1 MQIGRLQLQKSITQ
15 FQFQIYDRPLAC
27 YQSKVTLAMNL
38 LNKYSQLAS
47 KLLIALSLTIASAAH
62 AGPGHGEEKPTIAQ
76 TQTLPRFYAE
86 SDLYEAVGVINGKEI
101 TLYLD
106 RYSSN
111 ELVKG
116 AKVEIELEGSKI
128 SSEPHGDGEYL
139 FRLKNKIKDQP
150 TAITIT
156 INDDDVTD
164 ILAAT
169 IDLSSFERSS
179 LITWKSAIK
188 ILLYFSLLMA
198 IAYFSYRKKEIL
210 MTHAKKLIKQIKER
224 V

>member
-1 MQIGRLQLQKSITQ
+1 
-15 FQFQIYDRPLAC
+15 
-27 YQSKVTLAMNL
+27 MNL
-38 LNKYSQLAS
+38 LNKYSQWAS
-47 KLLIALSLTIASAAH
+47 KLLIALSLTIASATY
-62 AGPGHGEEKPTIAQ
+62 AGPGHGEEKPTTAQ
-76 TQTLPRFYAE
+76 TQSLPRFYAE
-86 SDLYEAVGVINGKEI
+86 SDLYEVVGVINGKEI

-116 AKVEIELEGSKI
+116 AKVEIELEGFKI

-156 INDDDVTD
+156 INDDVTD

-198 IAYFSYRKKEIL
+198 IAYLSYRKKEVL
-210 MTHAKKLIKQIKER
+210 MTNTKKLIKQIKER

>member
-1 MQIGRLQLQKSITQ
+1 
-15 FQFQIYDRPLAC
+15 
-27 YQSKVTLAMNL
+27 MNL

-47 KLLIALSLTIASAAH
+47 KLLIALSLTIASAAY
-62 AGPGHGEEKPTIAQ
+62 AGPGHGEEKPTTTQAQ
-76 TQTLPRFYAE
+76 ALPRFYAE

-156 INDDDVTD
+156 INDDVTD

-198 IAYFSYRKKEIL
+198 IAYLSYRKKEVL
-210 MTHAKKLIKQIKER
+210 MTNTKKLIKQIKER

>member
-1 MQIGRLQLQKSITQ
+1 
-15 FQFQIYDRPLAC
+15 
-27 YQSKVTLAMNL
+27 MNL
-38 LNKYSQLAS
+38 LNKYTQLSS
-47 KLLIALSLTIASAAH
+47 KLLIALSLTITSVAY
-62 AGPGHGEEKPTIAQ
+62 AGPGHDHGEEKLTTIQ
-76 TQTLPRFYAE
+76 TQVSPRFYAE

-156 INDDDVTD
+156 VNDDGVTD

-169 IDLSSFERSS
+169 IDLSSFEHSS
-179 LITWKSAIK
+179 LISWKSAIK

-198 IAYFSYRKKEIL
+198 VAYFSYRKKEVL

>member
-1 MQIGRLQLQKSITQ
+1 
-15 FQFQIYDRPLAC
+15 
-27 YQSKVTLAMNL
+27 V
-38 LNKYSQLAS
+38 
-47 KLLIALSLTIASAAH
+47 
-62 AGPGHGEEKPTIAQ
+62 
-76 TQTLPRFYAE
+76 
-86 SDLYEAVGVINGKEI
+86 VGVINGKEI

-106 RYSSN
+106 RYPSN

-156 INDDDVTD
+156 INDDVTD

-169 IDLSSFERSS
+169 IDLSSFEHSS
-179 LITWKSAIK
+179 LISWKSAIK

-198 IAYFSYRKKEIL
+198 IAYFSYRKKEVL

>member
-1 MQIGRLQLQKSITQ
+1 
-15 FQFQIYDRPLAC
+15 
-27 YQSKVTLAMNL
+27 MNL
-38 LNKYSQLAS
+38 LNEYTQLSS
-47 KLLIALSLTIASAAH
+47 KLLIALSLTITSVAY
-62 AGPGHGEEKPTIAQ
+62 AGPGHDHGEEKLTTIQ
-76 TQTLPRFYAE
+76 TQVSPRFYAE

-116 AKVEIELEGSKI
+116 AKVEIELEGFKI

-156 INDDDVTD
+156 INDDVTD

-198 IAYFSYRKKEIL
+198 IAYLSYRKKEVL
-210 MTHAKKLIKQIKER
+210 MTHTKKLIKQIKER

>member
-1 MQIGRLQLQKSITQ
+1 
-15 FQFQIYDRPLAC
+15 
-27 YQSKVTLAMNL
+27 MNL
-38 LNKYSQLAS
+38 LNKYSQWAS
-47 KLLIALSLTIASAAH
+47 KLLIALFLTIASATY
-62 AGPGHGEEKPTIAQ
+62 AGPGHGEEKPTTAQ
-76 TQTLPRFYAE
+76 TQSLPRFYAE

-116 AKVEIELEGSKI
+116 AKVEIELEGY
-128 SSEPHGDGEYL
+128 GEYL

-156 INDDDVTD
+156 INDDVTD

-198 IAYFSYRKKEIL
+198 IAYLSYRKKEVL
-210 MTHAKKLIKQIKER
+210 MTNTKKLIKQIKER

>member
-1 MQIGRLQLQKSITQ
+1 MQ

-27 YQSKVTLAMNL
+27 YQSKVTLTMNL

-47 KLLIALSLTIASAAH
+47 KLLIALSLTIASAAY
-62 AGPGHGEEKPTIAQ
+62 AGPGHGEEKPTTTQAQ
-76 TQTLPRFYAE
+76 ALPRFYAE

-179 LITWKSAIK
+179 LITWKSVIK

-198 IAYFSYRKKEIL
+198 IAYFSYRKKEVL
-210 MTHAKKLIKQIKER
+210 MTHTKKLIKQIQER

>member
-1 MQIGRLQLQKSITQ
+1 
-15 FQFQIYDRPLAC
+15 
-27 YQSKVTLAMNL
+27 MNL
-38 LNKYSQLAS
+38 LNKYSQFVS
-47 KLLIALSLTIASAAH
+47 QLLIALSLTIVSAAY
-62 AGPGHGEEKPTIAQ
+62 AGPGHGEEKSTTAQAQ
-76 TQTLPRFYAE
+76 TSPRFYAE

-116 AKVEIELEGSKI
+116 AKIEIDLDGSKI
-128 SSEPHGDGEYL
+128 NSEPHGDGEYL

-156 INDDDVTD
+156 IIDDDVTD

-169 IDLSSFERSS
+169 IDLSSFEHPS
-179 LITWKSAIK
+179 LITWKTGIK
-188 ILLYFSLLMA
+188 ILLYFSLLIAM
-198 IAYFSYRKKEIL
+198 AYFSYRKKEMLI
-210 MTHAKKLIKQIKER
+210 THAKKLIKQIKER

>member
-1 MQIGRLQLQKSITQ
+1 
-15 FQFQIYDRPLAC
+15 
-27 YQSKVTLAMNL
+27 MNL

-62 AGPGHGEEKPTIAQ
+62 AGPGHGEEKPTTAQ

-128 SSEPHGDGEYL
+128 SSESHGDGEYL

-198 IAYFSYRKKEIL
+198 IAYFSYRKKEVL
-210 MTHAKKLIKQIKER
+210 MTHTKKLIKQIKER
-224 V
+224 I

>member
-1 MQIGRLQLQKSITQ
+1 MQIDRLRLQKSITQ

-27 YQSKVTLAMNL
+27 YQSKVTLTMNL
-38 LNKYSQLAS
+38 LNKYSQWAS
-47 KLLIALSLTIASAAH
+47 KLLIALFLTIASATY
-62 AGPGHGEEKPTIAQ
+62 AGPGHGEEKPTTAQ
-76 TQTLPRFYAE
+76 TQSLPRFYAE

-156 INDDDVTD
+156 INDDVTD

-198 IAYFSYRKKEIL
+198 IAYLSYRKKEVL
-210 MTHAKKLIKQIKER
+210 MTHTKKLIKQIKER

>member
-1 MQIGRLQLQKSITQ
+1 MQ

-27 YQSKVTLAMNL
+27 YQSKVTLTMNL
-38 LNKYSQLAS
+38 LNKYSQWAS
-47 KLLIALSLTIASAAH
+47 KLLIALSLTIASATY
-62 AGPGHGEEKPTIAQ
+62 AGPGHGEEKPTTAQ
-76 TQTLPRFYAE
+76 TQSLPRFYAE

-116 AKVEIELEGSKI
+116 AKVEIELEGFKI

-156 INDDDVTD
+156 VNDDDDVTD

-198 IAYFSYRKKEIL
+198 IAYFSYRKKEML
-210 MTHAKKLIKQIKER
+210 MTHTKKLIKQIKER

>member
-1 MQIGRLQLQKSITQ
+1 
-15 FQFQIYDRPLAC
+15 
-27 YQSKVTLAMNL
+27 MNL
-38 LNKYSQLAS
+38 LNKYSQFVS
-47 KLLIALSLTIASAAH
+47 QLLIALSLAITSAAY
-62 AGPGHGEEKPTIAQ
+62 AGPGHGEEKLTTAQ
-76 TQTLPRFYAE
+76 IQILPRFYAE

-156 INDDDVTD
+156 IIDDGTTD

-169 IDLSSFERSS
+169 IDLSSFEHPS
-179 LITWKSAIK
+179 LITWKTGIK
-188 ILLYFSLLMA
+188 ILLYFSLLMVM
-198 IAYFSYRKKEIL
+198 AYFSYRKKEML

>member
-1 MQIGRLQLQKSITQ
+1 
-15 FQFQIYDRPLAC
+15 
-27 YQSKVTLAMNL
+27 MNL

-47 KLLIALSLTIASAAH
+47 KLLIALSLTIASATY
-62 AGPGHGEEKPTIAQ
+62 AGPGHGEEKPTTAQ
-76 TQTLPRFYAE
+76 TQSLPRFYAE

-156 INDDDVTD
+156 VNDDDVTD

-169 IDLSSFERSS
+169 IDLSSFERPS

-198 IAYFSYRKKEIL
+198 VAYFSYRKKEVL

>member
-1 MQIGRLQLQKSITQ
+1 
-15 FQFQIYDRPLAC
+15 
-27 YQSKVTLAMNL
+27 MNL

-47 KLLIALSLTIASAAH
+47 KLLIALSLTIASAAY
-62 AGPGHGEEKPTIAQ
+62 AGPGHGEEKPTMTQ
-76 TQTLPRFYAE
+76 TQSLPRFYAE
-86 SDLYEAVGVINGKEI
+86 SDLYEAVGAINGKEI

-198 IAYFSYRKKEIL
+198 IAYLSYRKKEML
-210 MTHAKKLIKQIKER
+210 MKHTKKLIKQIKER

>member
-1 MQIGRLQLQKSITQ
+1 
-15 FQFQIYDRPLAC
+15 
-27 YQSKVTLAMNL
+27 MNL
-38 LNKYSQLAS
+38 LNEYTQLSS
-47 KLLIALSLTIASAAH
+47 KLLIALSLTITSVAY
-62 AGPGHGEEKPTIAQ
+62 AGPGHDHGEEKLTTIQ
-76 TQTLPRFYAE
+76 TQVSPRFYAE

-116 AKVEIELEGSKI
+116 AKVEIELEGFKI

-150 TAITIT
+150 TAIT

-198 IAYFSYRKKEIL
+198 IAYFSYRKKEML
-210 MTHAKKLIKQIKER
+210 MTHTKKLIKQIKER

>member
-1 MQIGRLQLQKSITQ
+1 
-15 FQFQIYDRPLAC
+15 
-27 YQSKVTLAMNL
+27 MNL

-62 AGPGHGEEKPTIAQ
+62 AGPGHGEEKPTTAQ
-76 TQTLPRFYAE
+76 TQSLPRFYAE

-156 INDDDVTD
+156 INDDVTD
-164 ILAAT
+164 ILVAT

-198 IAYFSYRKKEIL
+198 IAYLSYRKKEVL
-210 MTHAKKLIKQIKER
+210 MTNTKKLIKQIKER

>member
-1 MQIGRLQLQKSITQ
+1 
-15 FQFQIYDRPLAC
+15 
-27 YQSKVTLAMNL
+27 MNL
-38 LNKYSQLAS
+38 LNKYSQFVS
-47 KLLIALSLTIASAAH
+47 QLLIALSMTIVSAAY
-62 AGPGHGEEKPTIAQ
+62 AGPGHGEDKPTTAL
-76 TQTLPRFYAE
+76 TQISPRFYAE
-86 SDLYEAVGVINGKEI
+86 SDLYEVVGVINGKEI
-101 TLYLD
+101 SLYLD

-116 AKVEIELEGSKI
+116 AKIEIDLDGSKI

-156 INDDDVTD
+156 IIDDGTPD

-169 IDLSSFERSS
+169 IDLSSFERPS
-179 LITWKSAIK
+179 LITLKSGIK

-210 MTHAKKLIKQIKER
+210 MTYAKKLIKQIKER

>member
-1 MQIGRLQLQKSITQ
+1 
-15 FQFQIYDRPLAC
+15 
-27 YQSKVTLAMNL
+27 MNL

-47 KLLIALSLTIASAAH
+47 KLLIALSLTIASAAY
-62 AGPGHGEEKPTIAQ
+62 AGPGHGEEKPTTAQ
-76 TQTLPRFYAE
+76 TQSLPRFYAE

-164 ILAAT
+164 ILAA
-169 IDLSSFERSS
+169 DLSSFERSS

-198 IAYFSYRKKEIL
+198 IAYLSYRKKEVL
-210 MTHAKKLIKQIKER
+210 MTNTKQLIKQIKER

>member
-1 MQIGRLQLQKSITQ
+1 
-15 FQFQIYDRPLAC
+15 
-27 YQSKVTLAMNL
+27 MNL
-38 LNKYSQLAS
+38 LNKYSQWAS
-47 KLLIALSLTIASAAH
+47 KLLIALFLTIASATY
-62 AGPGHGEEKPTIAQ
+62 AGPGHGEEKPTTAQ
-76 TQTLPRFYAE
+76 TQSLPRFYAE

-128 SSEPHGDGEYL
+128 SSEPHGDGEHL

-198 IAYFSYRKKEIL
+198 IAYFSYRKKEVL
-210 MTHAKKLIKQIKER
+210 MTNTKKLIKQIKER

>member
-1 MQIGRLQLQKSITQ
+1 
-15 FQFQIYDRPLAC
+15 
-27 YQSKVTLAMNL
+27 MNL

-47 KLLIALSLTIASAAH
+47 KLLIALSLTIASAAY
-62 AGPGHGEEKPTIAQ
+62 AGPGHGEEKPTTAQ
-76 TQTLPRFYAE
+76 TQTSPRFYAE

-156 INDDDVTD
+156 INDDVTD

-198 IAYFSYRKKEIL
+198 IAYLSYRKKEVL
-210 MTHAKKLIKQIKER
+210 MTHTKKLIKQIKER

>member
-1 MQIGRLQLQKSITQ
+1 
-15 FQFQIYDRPLAC
+15 
-27 YQSKVTLAMNL
+27 MNL

-47 KLLIALSLTIASAAH
+47 KLLIALSLTIASAAY
-62 AGPGHGEEKPTIAQ
+62 AGPGHGEEKPTTAQ
-76 TQTLPRFYAE
+76 TQSLPRFYAE

-156 INDDDVTD
+156 INDDVTD

-169 IDLSSFERSS
+169 IDLSSFEHSS
-179 LITWKSAIK
+179 LISWKSAIK

-198 IAYFSYRKKEIL
+198 IAYFSYRKKEML
-210 MTHAKKLIKQIKER
+210 MTHTKKLIKQIKER

>member
-1 MQIGRLQLQKSITQ
+1 
-15 FQFQIYDRPLAC
+15 
-27 YQSKVTLAMNL
+27 MNL
-38 LNKYSQLAS
+38 LNKYSQFVS
-47 KLLIALSLTIASAAH
+47 QLLIALSLAITSAAY
-62 AGPGHGEEKPTIAQ
+62 AGPGHGEEKLTTAQ
-76 TQTLPRFYAE
+76 IQTLPRFYAE

-116 AKVEIELEGSKI
+116 AKIEIDLDGSKI
-128 SSEPHGDGEYL
+128 SSEPHGDGVYL

-156 INDDDVTD
+156 INDDDITD

-169 IDLSSFERSS
+169 IDLSSFEHPS
-179 LITWKSAIK
+179 LITWKTGIK

-198 IAYFSYRKKEIL
+198 IAYFSYRKKEML
-210 MTHAKKLIKQIKER
+210 MTHAKKLFKQIKER

>member
-1 MQIGRLQLQKSITQ
+1 MT
-15 FQFQIYDRPLAC
+15 
-27 YQSKVTLAMNL
+27 
-38 LNKYSQLAS
+38 
-47 KLLIALSLTIASAAH
+47 
-62 AGPGHGEEKPTIAQ
+62 Q
-76 TQTLPRFYAE
+76 TQSLPRFYAE

-156 INDDDVTD
+156 INDDVTD

-169 IDLSSFERSS
+169 IDLSSFERPS

-198 IAYFSYRKKEIL
+198 IAYFSYRKKEML
-210 MTHAKKLIKQIKER
+210 MTHTKKLIKQIKER

>member
-1 MQIGRLQLQKSITQ
+1 
-15 FQFQIYDRPLAC
+15 
-27 YQSKVTLAMNL
+27 MNL
-38 LNKYSQLAS
+38 LNKYSQWAS
-47 KLLIALSLTIASAAH
+47 KLLIALFLTIASATY
-62 AGPGHGEEKPTIAQ
+62 AGPGHGEEKPTTAQ
-76 TQTLPRFYAE
+76 TQSLPRFYAE

-198 IAYFSYRKKEIL
+198 IAYLSYRKKEVL
-210 MTHAKKLIKQIKER
+210 MTHTKKLIKQIKER

>member
-1 MQIGRLQLQKSITQ
+1 
-15 FQFQIYDRPLAC
+15 
-27 YQSKVTLAMNL
+27 MNL

-47 KLLIALSLTIASAAH
+47 KLLIALSLTIASAAY
-62 AGPGHGEEKPTIAQ
+62 AGPGHGEEKPTTAQ
-76 TQTLPRFYAE
+76 TQSLPRFYAE

-128 SSEPHGDGEYL
+128 SSEPHRDGEYL

-156 INDDDVTD
+156 INDDVTD

-198 IAYFSYRKKEIL
+198 IAYLSYRKKEVL
-210 MTHAKKLIKQIKER
+210 MTHTKKLIKQIKER
-224 V
+224 I

>member
-1 MQIGRLQLQKSITQ
+1 
-15 FQFQIYDRPLAC
+15 
-27 YQSKVTLAMNL
+27 MNL

-62 AGPGHGEEKPTIAQ
+62 AGPGHGHGEEKPTTAQ
-76 TQTLPRFYAE
+76 TQSLPRFYAE

-156 INDDDVTD
+156 INDDVTD

-169 IDLSSFERSS
+169 IDLSSFEHSS

-198 IAYFSYRKKEIL
+198 IAYFSYRKKEVL

>member
-1 MQIGRLQLQKSITQ
+1 
-15 FQFQIYDRPLAC
+15 
-27 YQSKVTLAMNL
+27 MNL

-47 KLLIALSLTIASAAH
+47 KLLIALSLTIASAAY
-62 AGPGHGEEKPTIAQ
+62 AGPGHGEEKPTMTQ
-76 TQTLPRFYAE
+76 TQSLPRFYAE
-86 SDLYEAVGVINGKEI
+86 SDLYEAVGAINGKEI

-156 INDDDVTD
+156 INDDVTD

-169 IDLSSFERSS
+169 IDLSSFEHSS
-179 LITWKSAIK
+179 LISWKSAIK

-198 IAYFSYRKKEIL
+198 IAYFSYRKKEVL

>member
-1 MQIGRLQLQKSITQ
+1 
-15 FQFQIYDRPLAC
+15 
-27 YQSKVTLAMNL
+27 MNL

-47 KLLIALSLTIASAAH
+47 KLLIALSLTIASAAY
-62 AGPGHGEEKPTIAQ
+62 AGPGHGEENPTTAQ
-76 TQTLPRFYAE
+76 TQSLPRFYAE

-156 INDDDVTD
+156 INDDVTD

-198 IAYFSYRKKEIL
+198 IAYLSYRKKEVL
-210 MTHAKKLIKQIKER
+210 MTNTKKLIKQIKER

>member
-1 MQIGRLQLQKSITQ
+1 
-15 FQFQIYDRPLAC
+15 
-27 YQSKVTLAMNL
+27 MNL

-62 AGPGHGEEKPTIAQ
+62 AGPGHGHGEEKPTTAQ

-156 INDDDVTD
+156 INDDVTD

-198 IAYFSYRKKEIL
+198 IAYLSYRKKEVL
-210 MTHAKKLIKQIKER
+210 MTNTKKLIKQIKER